1 MSFAIRAAGVLLCA
15 SASRALA
22 QFDTTA
28 WRFAGDSA
36 RVETFAGR
44 PALMLR
50 DALAYMPAA
59 RFRVGT
65 IEFDLNVSNAAGF
78 VGVQFRM
85 QGAEDYEDFYFRPMN
100 SGAPDATQYQPVFHG
115 NTGWQIYVGPRY
127 TAPIELHHD
136 RWMHVKLVVD
146 DDHAAVFVDSDT
158 IAQYIP
164 RLLGPTGTGIVAI
177 YARFTAARFANVRVD
192 TSRVAIP
199 RRSVPESEAPAGVV
213 PHWRV
218 SPVVS
223 EKLVA
228 GKTALSPSDTHAI
241 RWTDLGAT
249 ERGTVNLGVAG
260 TRSMDTNTVLASVV
274 IRADAQRRLPFRL
287 GFSDRARVY
296 LNGRLVFVGDDSY
309 RSRDPRFLGTV
320 GLYDTLILPLDK
332 GTNTLVV
339 AVSEGSGGWAVT
351 GAFDP
356 TPGVTLVPA
365 ATVRAI
371 GSRR

>member
-1 MSFAIRAAGVLLCA
+1 MSIAIRATFIGGLAVSTA
-15 SASRALA
+15 SVAHA
-22 QFDTTA
+22 QFDSTA

-44 PALMLR
+44 SALMLR

-65 IEFDLNVSNAAGF
+65 IEFDLNVTSAPGF

-85 QGAEDYEDFYFRPMN
+85 QGAEDYEDYYFRPMN

-127 TAPIELHHD
+127 TAAVAVTPD
-136 RWMHVKLVVD
+136 RWMHIKLFVD
-146 DDHAAVFVDSDT
+146 DDRAAVFVDSDT

-164 RLLGPTGTGIVAI
+164 RLLGPKSAGIVAI
-177 YARFTAARFANVRVD
+177 YSRFAPARFANVRID
-192 TSRVAIP
+192 TTRAAIP
-199 RRSVPESEAPAGVV
+199 ARTIPESETPPGVV
-213 PHWRV
+213 PRWRV
-218 SPVVS
+218 SQVLS
-223 EKLVA
+223 EKRIA
-228 GKTALSPSDTHAI
+228 GKATLALYDFRAI
-241 RWTDLGAT
+241 RWTELPAT
-249 ERGTVNLGVAG
+249 ERGIVNLGVAG
-260 TRSMDTNTVLASVV
+260 TRSADTNTVLAAVTIQS
-274 IRADAQRRLPFRL
+274 DARRRLPFRF

-296 LNGRLVFVGDDSY
+296 LNGQLIFVGDDTY

-320 GLYDTLILPLDK
+320 GLYDTIVLPLDK

-339 AVSEGSGGWAVT
+339 TISEGSGGWAVT

-356 TPGVTLVPA
+356 TPGVTVSA
-365 ATVRAI
+365 RAP
-371 GSRR
+371 